1 MEPLII
7 LLKDKLKDKVKDV
20 RTSSRLID
28 SPVCLVADE
37 SAMDPQLE
45 KILKQHNQLQE
56 GMSLKILEINPDH
69 KLIKKLAKM
78 SKDKASV
85 GDIENIGILL
95 FEQSMILDGERPSDP
110 VNFSKKLID
119 TITSSIS

>member
-1 MEPLII
+1 
-7 LLKDKLKDKVKDV
+7 V
-20 RTSSRLID
+20 RTSSRLTE
-28 SPVCLVADE
+28 SPVCLVVDE

-45 KILKQHNQLQE
+45 KILQQHNQLQQAA
-56 GMSLKILEINPDH
+56 SLKILEINPDH

-95 FEQSMILDGERPSDP
+95 YEQSMILDGEKPSDP

-119 TITSSIS
+119 TISASLS

>member
-1 MEPLII
+1 MLK
-7 LLKDKLKDKVKDV
+7 KDKLKEKVKDV
-20 RTSSRLID
+20 RTSSRLTE
-28 SPVCLVADE
+28 SPVCLVVDE

-45 KILKQHNQLQE
+45 KILQQHNQLQQAA
-56 GMSLKILEINPDH
+56 SLKILEINPDH

-78 SKDKASV
+78 SKDKAFV

-95 FEQSMILDGERPSDP
+95 YEQSMILDGEKPSDP

-119 TITSSIS
+119 TISASLS